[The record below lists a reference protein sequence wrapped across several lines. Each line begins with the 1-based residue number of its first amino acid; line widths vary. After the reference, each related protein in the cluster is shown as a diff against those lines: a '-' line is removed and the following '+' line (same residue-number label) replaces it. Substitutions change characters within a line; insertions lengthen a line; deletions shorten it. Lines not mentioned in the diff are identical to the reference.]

1 MAEKKIELI
10 LHRTFYPLPETRDFI
25 ARVCGQMDFESKEI
39 YFIKTA
45 LDEACTNIVRHAF
58 RKKAGSI
65 KIRVL
70 DDGEKVT
77 LSVIDDGEPFPYH
90 NAPRRTPGELV
101 AQAAEGGLGL
111 SLIERLMDDVRY
123 IRRRH
128 GNELRMVKYHERN
141 GRT

>member
-1 MAEKKIELI
+1 MADKKIELI

-25 ARVCGQMDFESKEI
+25 ARVCGQMGFESKEI

-45 LDEACTNIVRHAF
+45 LDEACSNIVRHAF

-65 KIRVL
+65 KIRVQ
-70 DDGEKVT
+70 DDGEKVI
-77 LSVIDDGEPFPYH
+77 LSVIDGGEPFPYRSTT
-90 NAPRRTPGELV
+90 RRTPGDLIET
-101 AQAAEGGLGL
+101 AAEGGLGL